1 MESLA
6 VMGYPFLLSSSFILH
21 PHRPQCSVLGSSLVY
36 NCPMIRQLE
45 ELSLSALPA
54 LETTFLD
61 GWVLRLSDNFTR
73 RANSINPLYPGARP
87 LADNLRDAED
97 LYRRHSQRVVFKLTP
112 ASLPEELDQALE
124 EQGYAREAATSVQT
138 LELAGRPVPPLGATA
153 LQEKLSTDWLDAV
166 FKLNG
171 VPERHQ
177 PTMQQILMRVAPR
190 TCFAA
195 LSVDGEVVTVGLG
208 VLQSGWL
215 GLYDIVT
222 QEAHRGRGHA
232 RQLINDLL
240 AWAVP
245 QGATSAYLQVM
256 KNNDPALRLYQQ
268 MGFREQYEYWYRVKA

>member
-1 MESLA
+1 M
-6 VMGYPFLLSSSFILH
+6 VLSFFILQ
-21 PHRPQCSVLGSSLVY
+21 PSPFILRLSAIILYTYC
-36 NCPMIRQLE
+36 MIRQLE

-61 GWVLRLSDNFTR
+61 GCVMRLSDNFTR

-97 LYRRHSQRVVFKLTP
+97 LYRRHSQRIVFKLTP
-112 ASLPEELDQALE
+112 ASLPEDLDQALD

-138 LELAGRPVPPLGATA
+138 LELAGRPVPPLGATV
-153 LQEKLSTDWLDAV
+153 LQEKLSADWLDAV

-232 RQLINDLL
+232 RPLINDLL

-245 QGATSAYLQVM
+245 QGATNAYLQVM

-268 MGFREQYEYWYRVKA
+268 MGFREQYEYWYRVKG

>member
-1 MESLA
+1 
-6 VMGYPFLLSSSFILH
+6 
-21 PHRPQCSVLGSSLVY
+21 
-36 NCPMIRQLE
+36 MIRLLE

-97 LYRRHSQRVVFKLTP
+97 LYRRHSQRIVFKLTP
-112 ASLPEELDQALE
+112 ASLPEGLDQALD
-124 EQGYAREAATSVQT
+124 EQGYAKEANTSVQT
-138 LELAGRPVPPLGATA
+138 LELTGRPVPALGRTI
-153 LQEKLSTDWLDAV
+153 LQEQISTPWLESV
-166 FKLNG
+166 FKLNS

-177 PTMQQILMRVAPR
+177 PTMQQILLRVAPR
-190 TCFAA
+190 TCFAS
-195 LSVDGEVVTVGLG
+195 LNVDDQVVSVGMG

-215 GLYDIVT
+215 GLYDIITVAE
-222 QEAHRGRGHA
+222 QRGKGHA

-245 QGATSAYLQVM
+245 QGATHVYLQVM
-256 KNNDPALRLYQQ
+256 KNNAPALSLYQRL
-268 MGFREQYEYWYRVKA
+268 GFKEQYEYWYRVKG